1 MARAGAGA
9 AAAAGDDLPGEA
21 AGAGASAGEEAGNG
35 AAAAA
40 SGTPTRD
47 LTDAQ
52 SPSDNCYVLFGSNT
66 AALAL
71 YEALHARGVAARIS
85 PTPRMARATCGTSL
99 LVECEDRARILQAAQ
114 EEDVPV
120 ESFVR
125 LPSQIDPSRAHF
137 C

>member
-1 MARAGAGA
+1 MAGAGEGTVTHGGGA
-9 AAAAGDDLPGEA
+9 AGTAAGDDDMPRKA
-21 AGAGASAGEEAGNG
+21 ASGGAT
-35 AAAAA
+35 AAAD
-40 SGTPTRD
+40 GTPTRD

-52 SPSDNCYVLFGSNT
+52 SPSDDCYVLFGSNT

-71 YEALHARGVAARIS
+71 YEALRVRGVKARIS
-85 PTPRMARATCGTSL
+85 PTPRLARATCGTSL
-99 LVECEDRARILQAAQ
+99 LVECEDQERILQAAR

-125 LPSQIDPSRAHF
+125 LPSQIDPGRAHF